1 MITIRINAKTHE
13 QTIIS
18 ADDVLPAGKGLDA
31 LASILAEW
39 IYEKGEEAKCQNR
52 TACKNAT

>member
-13 QTIIS
+13 QTVIS
-18 ADDVLPAGKGLDA
+18 VDDVLPAGKGLDA

-39 IYEKGEEAKCQNR
+39 IFEKGEEAKC
-52 TACKNAT
+52 KNTFP